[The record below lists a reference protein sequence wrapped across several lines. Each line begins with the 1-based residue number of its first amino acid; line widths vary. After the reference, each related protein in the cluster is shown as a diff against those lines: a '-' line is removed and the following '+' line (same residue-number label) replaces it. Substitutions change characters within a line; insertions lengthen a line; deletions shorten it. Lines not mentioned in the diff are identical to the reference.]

1 MGLPTARMKFTFK
14 VLFQTSFSMA
24 TSVVIYEDN
33 PFLRESIA
41 ELIASSVR
49 FVLKGAYEN
58 CDHVSLDMETLK
70 PEVVLMDIEMAGT
83 NGLQGL
89 RIIKKKFPQVHV
101 IMLTVFEDNDSIFE
115 AIQAGASGY
124 LLKKTS
130 PEKITEAIIDV
141 LQGGAPMTS
150 SIARKVLDHFPKHT
164 SRHEDYDK
172 LAPREQEVLNLLVTG
187 HSYKMIADKCGI
199 TIETVRSHIKRIYE
213 KLQVHSA
220 TEAASKV
227 FPK

>member
-1 MGLPTARMKFTFK
+1 M
-14 VLFQTSFSMA
+14 QTSYTM
-24 TSVVIYEDN
+24 TTGVIIYEDN

-41 ELIASSVR
+41 DLIASTER
-49 FVLKGAYEN
+49 FELKGAYEN

-89 RIIKKKFPQVHV
+89 RIIKKKYPHVHV
-101 IMLTVFEDNDSIFE
+101 IMLTVFEDNDSVFE

-130 PEKITEAIIDV
+130 PEKITEAILDV

-150 SIARKVLDHFPKHT
+150 SIARKVLDHFPKNT

>member
-1 MGLPTARMKFTFK
+1 
-14 VLFQTSFSMA
+14 MA
-24 TSVVIYEDN
+24 TGVVIYEDN

-41 ELIASSVR
+41 DLIASSVH
-49 FVLKGAYEN
+49 FELKGAYEN

-70 PEVVLMDIEMAGT
+70 PDVVLMDIEMSGT

-89 RIIKKKFPQVHV
+89 RIIKKKYAHVHV
-101 IMLTVFEDNDSIFE
+101 IMLTVFEDNDSVFE

-130 PEKITEAIIDV
+130 PEKITEAIMDV

-150 SIARKVLDHFPKHT
+150 SIARKVLDHFPKNT